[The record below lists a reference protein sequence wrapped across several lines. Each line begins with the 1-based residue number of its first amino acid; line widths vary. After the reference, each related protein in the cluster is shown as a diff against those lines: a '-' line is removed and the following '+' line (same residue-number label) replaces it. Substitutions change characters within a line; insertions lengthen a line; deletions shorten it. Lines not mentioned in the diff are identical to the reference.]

1 MFIKLLCI
9 HNFYICESLFNK
21 KSNLRMLSIFKD
33 KSLYKNLVLALVTLV
48 LLFVGWLKYLNY
60 YTLHDKFIKVPD
72 FNNIPITKLDSIV
85 EANNIRYVIID
96 SIFDRNKAKGIVV
109 NQDPEPL
116 TDVKR
121 NRRIYLTI
129 NSLQSRKVNFP
140 DVFDLTL
147 RQAVRKL
154 EKNGLEVGKLEYI
167 SNIATNKVLGFKVNG
182 IAINIGQELY
192 HSTVV
197 DLVVGKGLSLE
208 KVTVPNLIGLSRIE
222 ANIILKSASLNIG
235 LEYFNNEVIDS
246 SSAIVYRQYPTATN
260 QNKISI
266 GSSLDL
272 YFEGI
277 IQKTD
282 KL

>member
-1 MFIKLLCI
+1 M
-9 HNFYICESLFNK
+9 S
-21 KSNLRMLSIFKD
+21 SVFKER
-33 KSLYKNLVLALVTLV
+33 SLYKNLVLALVALV
-48 LLFVGWLKYLNY
+48 LLFLGWLRYLNY

-72 FNNIPITKLDSIV
+72 FNNIQITKLDSIV

-96 SIFDRNKAKGIVV
+96 STFDKNRSKGIVI

-121 NRRIYLTI
+121 NRKIYLTI
-129 NSLQSRKVNFP
+129 NSLQSRKVDFP
-140 DVFDLTL
+140 NVFDLTL

-154 EKNGLEVGKLEYI
+154 EKIGLEVGNLEYR

-182 IAINIGQELY
+182 ISINIGQELY
-192 HSTVV
+192 HGTVV
-197 DLVVGKGLSLE
+197 DLVVGKGLSIE
-208 KVTVPNLIGLSRIE
+208 KVIVPNLIGLSRIE

-235 LEYFNNEVIDS
+235 LEYFNNGVVDS
-246 SSAIVYRQYPTATN
+246 SSTIIYRQYPTATN

-272 YFEGI
+272 YFEE
-277 IQKTD
+277 K
-282 KL
+282 K